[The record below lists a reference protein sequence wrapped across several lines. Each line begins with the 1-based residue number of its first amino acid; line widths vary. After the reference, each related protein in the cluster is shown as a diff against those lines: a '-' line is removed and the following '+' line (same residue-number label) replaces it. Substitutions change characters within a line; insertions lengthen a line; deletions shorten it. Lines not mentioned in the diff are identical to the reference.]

1 MPENEQLVSESEAA
15 SVPVISAVSLDVA
28 VLNSDE
34 EIDKVPPVS
43 STNPKSSTNPVV
55 FGEILHD
62 VMVSVPAVQPNSDVS
77 EFPREASTT
86 NFRLE
91 NVDV

>member
-1 MPENEQLVSESEAA
+1 MLENEQLVSKSEAA
-15 SVPVISAVSLDVA
+15 AVPVIRAAPLSAA

-34 EIDKVPPVS
+34 EIDKVHPDNFTKPKV
-43 STNPKSSTNPVV
+43 STNPGV
-55 FGEILHD
+55 FRENLHD

-77 EFPREASTT
+77 EDPREAWTT
-86 NFRLE
+86 NFRSE